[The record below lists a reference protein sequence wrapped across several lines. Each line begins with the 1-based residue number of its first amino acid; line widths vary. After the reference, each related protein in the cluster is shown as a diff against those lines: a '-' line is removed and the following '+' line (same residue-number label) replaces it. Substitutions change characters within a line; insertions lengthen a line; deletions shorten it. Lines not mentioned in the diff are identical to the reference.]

1 MGVQSRGQTARSSAS
16 VLQLPWLGE
25 MAAKEGE
32 VIEIGNG
39 ETEEKTDENKAPAAA
54 NKFGWVEGV
63 FMRCLLN
70 IWGVMLFLRLTWV
83 IGQAGIVQGLLLM
96 TIANVVTT
104 ITTLSMSAVC
114 TNGQIKGGGVY
125 HMISRS
131 LGPEFGGAIG
141 LMFTLANS
149 IAVAMYVIGFCE
161 SLLDMLNFYVEDF
174 QGITGTSPSQ
184 KMNDVRIIGLITLT
198 LALALAI
205 VGMEWVTRVQKA
217 LLFLLIGSQID
228 FCLGTFFSSNIAERA
243 KGFTGWNMETAT
255 QNIHP
260 NYQGETFWTVFAVF
274 FPAVTGIV
282 AGANLSGD
290 LKDPATAI
298 PKGTLGAIGL
308 TYITYVVYGIMVG
321 CTYLSAASGNIM
333 EYNATIS
340 GTWSEDGLPRYDDC
354 FSEGRT
360 ETCESG
366 TVYDQQT
373 MATISVTGYL
383 IYGGCFAA
391 TLSSAIASLVGAP
404 RVLQALA
411 KDKLYPGIESFSRGY
426 GANDDPVRGYIL
438 VFFISVVCIIIGDL
452 NVVSGLLSNF
462 FVASYALINFSAFHA
477 SATKSP
483 GWRPSFGL
491 YNPWVSL
498 FGAFLCVAV
507 MFLMGWVTAI
517 ITIIII
523 GILYMYIHYRKPE
536 ANWGSSTQAAVFVN
550 ALKSVQSLTDT
561 PEHVKNYR
569 PKLLVLSGNPTHRIP
584 LLDFGNLITKKLS
597 LLVTGHVITD
607 DAPKNTTKLRN
618 DVQEW
623 MKMTKIN
630 GFYNVLQN
638 KSFEDGA
645 LACLALSGL
654 GKLAPNMLLMGFKS
668 DWEEDAERAIQYL
681 TVWNQAYDN
690 GLSVIILRVKGGL
703 DYSPHIVDED
713 LINPEDSFP
722 NLKTET
728 EPEANGGPVFD
739 RKVSVQAAGK
749 KKVSVDRA
757 QVSKLGQAI
766 NILVFGGNQP
776 VDVLSDIKQFQD
788 KKRRGNIDIWW
799 LYDDGGL
806 PILLSHV
813 LQSRQQ
819 FEECKSRIFTLGSE
833 KLDRQSSV
841 FDVFSKNVEKK
852 METKDMEELLSKFRI
867 AASDVT
873 VISQLN
879 SRAAEKTWDEF
890 KSAMNGAQQSA
901 PTEADIENE
910 SKFINKHLKLGEMLQ
925 KHSKDSQMILMTL
938 PQDRLGTTNPIIY
951 MGALDFMTRNLPPL
965 LLVGG
970 NNTSAL
976 TFHT

>member
-1 MGVQSRGQTARSSAS
+1 MDQEKGDPAVEKQTFDII
-16 VLQLPWLGE
+16 E
-25 MAAKEGE
+25 EG
-32 VIEIGNG
+32 
-39 ETEEKTDENKAPAAA
+39 DENEGTEAKPGKVI
-54 NKFGWVEGV
+54 KFGWVEGV

-83 IGQAGIVQGLLLM
+83 IGQAGIIEGLLLM

-104 ITTLSMSAVC
+104 VTTLSMSAVC

-125 HMISRS
+125 YMISRS

-161 SLLDMLNFYVEDF
+161 SLLDMLTYYVTDF
-174 QGITGTSPSQ
+174 KGITGD
-184 KMNDVRIIGLITLT
+184 KMNDVRIIGLITLS
-198 LALALAI
+198 LCLALAI

-228 FCLGTFFSSNIAERA
+228 FCVGTFFSGNISERA
-243 KGFTGWNMETAT
+243 KGFTGWSLETAG
-255 QNIHP
+255 QNISP
-260 NYQGETFWTVFAVF
+260 NYQGESFWSVFAVF

-308 TYITYVVYGIMVG
+308 TYMTYVVYGIMVG
-321 CTYLSAASGNIM
+321 CTYLSTASGSIP
-333 EYNATIS
+333 EYNATMLNRNS
-340 GTWSEDGLPRYDDC
+340 DLGLPRFDDC
-354 FSEGRT
+354 FSEERITTFLSSGNNNT
-360 ETCESG
+360 DAGYCKHG

-411 KDKLYPGIESFSRGY
+411 KDKLYPGIESFARGY

-438 VFFISVVCIIIGDL
+438 VFIISVVCIIIGDL

-517 ITIIII
+517 ITIVIIC
-523 GILYMYIHYRKPE
+523 ILYMYIHYRKPE

-607 DAPKNTTKLRN
+607 DTSKNTAKLRTE
-618 DVQEW
+618 VQDW
-623 MKMTKIN
+623 MKKSKIN

-638 KSFEDGA
+638 QSFEDGA
-645 LACLALSGL
+645 LACLSLSGL
-654 GKLAPNMLLMGFKS
+654 GKLAPNMLLMGFKTNWS
-668 DWEEDAERAIQYL
+668 TEPERAIQYL
-681 TVWNQAYDN
+681 NVWNKAYEN
-690 GLSVIILRVKGGL
+690 GLSVIVLRVKGGL
-703 DYSPHIVDED
+703 DYSAHIVDEE
-713 LINPEDSFP
+713 LISPEDTLPSD
-722 NLKTET
+722 KKITENET
-728 EPEANGGPVFD
+728 NGGIAYE
-739 RKVSVQAAGK
+739 RKVSVQTSGK

-776 VDVLSDIKQFQD
+776 VDVLSDIRQFKD

-813 LQSRQQ
+813 LQTRQQ
-819 FEECKSRIFTLGSE
+819 FEECKLRVFTLGSE
-833 KLDRQSSV
+833 KLERQTSV
-841 FDVFSKNVEKK
+841 FDVFSKNAEKK
-852 METKDMEELLSKFRI
+852 METKDMEELLSRFRI

-873 VISQLN
+873 VISQIN
-879 SRAAEKTWDEF
+879 TRAEEKTWNEF
-890 KSAMNGAQQSA
+890 KSAMKEVQQHA
-901 PTEADIENE
+901 PTEAEIENE
-910 SKFINKHLKLGEMLQ
+910 SKLINKHLKLGEMLQ

-938 PQDRLGTTNPIIY
+938 PQDRLGSTNPIIY
-951 MGALDFMTRNLPPL
+951 FGALDFMTRNLPPL
-965 LLVGG
+965 LLVGS
-970 NNTSAL
+970 NNVSAL

>member
-1 MGVQSRGQTARSSAS
+1 MG

-32 VIEIGNG
+32 GIEIGNG

-54 NKFGWVEGV
+54 NKLGWMEGV
-63 FMRCLLN
+63 FMPCLLN

-125 HMISRS
+125 YMISRS

-243 KGFTGWNMETAT
+243 KGFTGWSMETAE
-255 QNIHP
+255 QNMHP
-260 NYQGETFWTVFAVF
+260 NYQGESFWTVFSVF

-298 PKGTLGAIGL
+298 HKGTLGAIVL
-308 TYITYVVYGIMVG
+308 TYVTYVVYGIMVG
-321 CTYLSAASGNIM
+321 CTYLSAASGSIL

-340 GTWSEDGLPRYDDC
+340 GTTGEGILRFDDC
-354 FSEGRT
+354 FSEDRT

-498 FGAFLCVAV
+498 FGTFLCVAV

-517 ITIIII
+517 ITIVII
-523 GILYMYIHYRKPE
+523 GILYMWIHYRKPE

-607 DAPKNTTKLRN
+607 NTQKNTTKLREEIQ
-618 DVQEW
+618 DW
-623 MKMTKIN
+623 MKKTKIN

-645 LACLALSGL
+645 QACLALTGL

-668 DWEEDAERAIQYL
+668 DWNKDVDRAIQYVN
-681 TVWNQAYDN
+681 VWNKAYDQQ
-690 GLSVIILRVKGGL
+690 LSVIVLRVKGGL
-703 DYSPHIVDED
+703 DYSSHIVDEE
-713 LINPEDSFP
+713 LIDPEDTHPVLEKDSE
-722 NLKTET
+722 KET
-728 EPEANGGPVFD
+728 NGGPKYD
-739 RKVSVQAAGK
+739 RKVSVEAVGKKEVSMGK

-776 VDVLSDIKQFQD
+776 VDVLADIKQFQD

-819 FEECKSRIFTLGSE
+819 FEECKLRVFTLGSE

-890 KSAMNGAQQSA
+890 KSAMNGAQPQQSA

-938 PQDRLGTTNPIIY
+938 PQDRLGTANPIIY

>member
-1 MGVQSRGQTARSSAS
+1 MDHEKGKPPANKLTFDII
-16 VLQLPWLGE
+16 E
-25 MAAKEGE
+25 EGDE
-32 VIEIGNG
+32 NE
-39 ETEEKTDENKAPAAA
+39 ETEVKKGKVI
-54 NKFGWVEGV
+54 KFGWVEGV

-83 IGQAGIVQGLLLM
+83 IGQAGIVEGLLLM

-104 ITTLSMSAVC
+104 VTTLSMSAVC

-125 HMISRS
+125 YMISRS

-149 IAVAMYVIGFCE
+149 IAVAMYIIGFCE
-161 SLLDMLNFYVEDF
+161 SLLDMLTFYIDDF

-198 LALALAI
+198 FTLALAI

-228 FCLGTFFSSNIAERA
+228 FCLGTFYSSNIAERA

-260 NYQGETFWTVFAVF
+260 NYQGESFWTVFAVF

-290 LKDPATAI
+290 LKDPGTAI
-298 PKGTLGAIGL
+298 PKGTLGAIAL
-308 TYITYVVYGIMVG
+308 TYVTYVVYGIMVG
-321 CTYLSAASGNIM
+321 CTYLSAASGSIL
-333 EYNATIS
+333 EYNATMG
-340 GTWSEDGLPRYDDC
+340 GTWSEDGLARYDDC
-354 FSEGRT
+354 FSEDRM
-360 ETCESG
+360 ETCTSG
-366 TVYDQQT
+366 TVYDQQS
-373 MATISVTGYL
+373 MATISITGYL

-411 KDKLYPGIESFSRGY
+411 KDKLYPGIESFAQGY
-426 GANDDPVRGYIL
+426 GANDDPIRGYIL
-438 VFFISVVCIIIGDL
+438 VFFISVICILIGDL

-477 SATKSP
+477 SVTKSP
-483 GWRPSFGL
+483 GWRPSFRL

-498 FGAFLCVAV
+498 FGAFICVAV
-507 MFLMGWVTAI
+507 MFLMGWVTAV
-517 ITIIII
+517 ITIVII
-523 GILYMYIHYRKPE
+523 GILYMWIHYRKPE

-597 LLVTGHVITD
+597 LLITGHVITD
-607 DAPKNTTKLRN
+607 NTSKNTTKLRE
-618 DVQEW
+618 DVQDW
-623 MKMTKIN
+623 MKEKKVH

-645 LACLALSGL
+645 LACLSLSGL

-668 DWEEDAERAIQYL
+668 DCYQDTDRTIQYVN
-681 TVWNQAYDN
+681 VWNKAYDQ

-703 DYSPHIVDED
+703 DYSPHIVDEE
-713 LINPEDSFP
+713 LIEPDDTCPVLDKDSE
-722 NLKTET
+722 KES
-728 EPEANGGPVFD
+728 NGGLNLD
-739 RKVSVQAAGK
+739 RKVSVQNKGK

-766 NILVFGGNQP
+766 NILVFGGAQP
-776 VDVLSDIKQFQD
+776 VDVLADIKQFQD

-819 FEECKSRIFTLGSE
+819 FEECKLRVFTLGSE
-833 KLDRQSSV
+833 KLERQTSML
-841 FDVFSKNVEKK
+841 DVFSKNIEAK
-852 METKDMEELLSKFRI
+852 METKDMEELLSRFRI

-873 VISQLN
+873 VISQISN
-879 SRAAEKTWDEF
+879 RAEEKTWNDF
-890 KSAMNGAQQSA
+890 KMAMNGVPQSVV
-901 PTEADIENE
+901 TEADIENE
-910 SKFINKHLKLGEMLQ
+910 SSFINKHLKLGEMLQ

-938 PQDRLGTTNPIIY
+938 PQAQVGNTNPLIY
-951 MGALDFMTRNLPPL
+951 MGALDFMTRDLPPL

-976 TFHT
+976 TFYT